1 VFFVALRMLE
11 DLSMLDVE
19 QWENITGSENPPS
32 STDQQQ
38 TPNNEVTM
46 TEMTMALAEQKIREE
61 TNICSNESGGGE
73 KPPLRE
79 VTVDLEIDR
88 QIHRANKTLVLAR

>member
-1 VFFVALRMLE
+1 LLPGILDLTAQVCTFRERLVFFVALRMLE

-38 TPNNEVTM
+38 TPNNKVTM
-46 TEMTMALAEQKIREE
+46 TEMTMALAEQKIR
-61 TNICSNESGGGE
+61 
-73 KPPLRE
+73 
-79 VTVDLEIDR
+79 
-88 QIHRANKTLVLAR
+88 